1 MPLAHGHRLFDD
13 NQETRARRELAMT
26 DEKDSRRRIYVGT
39 HDGVCALNT
48 FDGGLTWEQGEMTPL
63 ANAAARLSASP
74 VEPTCAYLAAYEA
87 GVFKTEDGGDTWHQ
101 LSSYPTGYAHS
112 VLAHPDEPG
121 VLFVGSEPAAVF
133 RSDDGGKTWEEC
145 LGFQEVPEANQWGFH
160 GNRLSHVRELRMAP
174 GDPNTM
180 FAGIEVG
187 GVVKSG
193 DGGRSWNQLAGTHDD
208 IHFVNI
214 SKAKPSRIYV
224 ATAAAPYRS
233 DDGGDHWEVINNGL
247 ERRYTL
253 HISASPHD
261 ADVVLVTVSSNAGR
275 SNPQFYRSTNGGSHW
290 QLIESIGN
298 DADMVV
304 AIDWDPIVQ
313 SLVYAGTDGGK
324 IYCSNDDGQ
333 QWEPVRVN
341 LSTIAI
347 GALIVA

>member
-1 MPLAHGHRLFDD
+1 
-13 NQETRARRELAMT
+13 
-26 DEKDSRRRIYVGT
+26 
-39 HDGVCALNT
+39 
-48 FDGGLTWEQGEMTPL
+48 
-63 ANAAARLSASP
+63 
-74 VEPTCAYLAAYEA
+74 
-87 GVFKTEDGGDTWHQ
+87 
-101 LSSYPTGYAHS
+101 
-112 VLAHPDEPG
+112 
-121 VLFVGSEPAAVF
+121 
-133 RSDDGGKTWEEC
+133 
-145 LGFQEVPEANQWGFH
+145 
-160 GNRLSHVRELRMAP
+160 MAP

-275 SNPQFYRSTNGGSHW
+275 SNPQFYRSTDGGSHW

-304 AIDWDPIVQ
+304 SIDWDPIGQ

-324 IYCSNDDGQ
+324 IYCSNDDGR